1 MRQLLAGLAES
12 DGLPDPDWWGSA
24 LMLLI
29 DGANARVITTGET
42 TAIIDARRTATAL
55 IAAADALPLNTKEDT

>member
-1 MRQLLAGLAES
+1 MN
-12 DGLPDPDWWGSA
+12 PDWWGPT

-42 TAIIDARRTATAL
+42 TALDDARKTAELMVASAEAL
-55 IAAADALPLNTKEDT
+55 CR